1 MLNICFRYAIR
12 IFAFVLYT
20 IFIPN
25 FSHAHE
31 LWLDTKSFQ
40 PQIGDTVAIELRNG
54 QNFKGINL
62 SYFKNRIESFFW
74 EQNGRST
81 NVTSRSGDVPAMKT
95 PALENGLMVVVY
107 QSSSSTL
114 NYKDWKKFDDFIQH
128 KNLGLIEQAHESRGL
143 PKTNFQESYKRF
155 SKALIGI
162 GKGQG
167 RDRSFDLETEF
178 IVLNNPYT
186 EDISDGI
193 EVLLLYQN
201 KPRANAQV
209 EVFQRSSSGEVS
221 VFYSKTNVQG
231 KAIIDV
237 LPGHDYLL
245 DAVILRVPKVD
256 SAQNSDAVWESL
268 WAATTF
274 SVPKK

>member
-1 MLNICFRYAIR
+1 MLNNCFRYAIR
-12 IFAFVLYT
+12 IFVFVLYT
-20 IFIPN
+20 FFVPN

-40 PQIGDTVAIELRNG
+40 PQIGDIVAIELRNG

-62 SYFKNRIESFFW
+62 SYFKNRIEHFFW
-74 EQNGRST
+74 EQNGKSSDV
-81 NVTSRSGDVPAMKT
+81 NSRSGDVPAMKA

-114 NYKDWKKFDDFIQH
+114 SYKDWEKFDEFIQH

-143 PKTNFQESYKRF
+143 PKTNFKESYKRF

-162 GKGQG
+162 GHGQG
-167 RDRSFDLETEF
+167 QDRSFGLETEF
-178 IVLNNPYT
+178 IVLNNPYNVDT
-186 EDISDGI
+186 SNGI
-193 EVLLLYQN
+193 EVLLLYQQ
-201 KPRANAQV
+201 KPRIAAQI
-209 EVFQRSSSGEVS
+209 EVFQRSTSGEVMVS
-221 VFYSKTNVQG
+221 YLKTNAQG
-231 KAIIDV
+231 KATIDV

-245 DAVILRVPKVD
+245 DAVVLRAPEGGSNKKD
-256 SAQNSDAVWESL
+256 DAVWESL

-274 SVPKK
+274 SVPQK

>member
-1 MLNICFRYAIR
+1 MLNICFKYAIR

-74 EQNGRST
+74 EQNGTST

-114 NYKDWKKFDDFIQH
+114 SYKDWEKFDNFIRH

-143 PKTNFQESYKRF
+143 PKTNFKESYKRF

-162 GKGQG
+162 GSSKGQ
-167 RDRSFDLETEF
+167 DRSFHLETEF
-178 IVLNNPYT
+178 IVLTNPYS
-186 EDISDGI
+186 EDTSRGI

-201 KPRANAQV
+201 KPRINAQI
-209 EVFQRSSSGEVS
+209 EVFQRSVSGEVL
-221 VFYSKTNVQG
+221 VFYLKTDALG
-231 KAIIDV
+231 KAVIDV

-245 DAVILRVPKVD
+245 DAVVLRIPEGSNDKK
-256 SAQNSDAVWESL
+256 AGAVWESL

-274 SVPKK
+274 SVPIK

>member
-20 IFIPN
+20 LFIPN
-25 FSHAHE
+25 LSLAHE

-62 SYFKNRIESFFW
+62 SYFKNRIEHFFW
-74 EQNGRST
+74 EQNSKST
-81 NVTSRSGDVPAMKT
+81 NVNSRSGDVPAMKA

-107 QSSSSTL
+107 QSNSSTL
-114 NYKDWKKFDDFIQH
+114 SYKDWEKFDDFIQH

-143 PKTNFQESYKRF
+143 PKTNFKESYKRF

-162 GKGQG
+162 GNGQG

-186 EDISDGI
+186 EDTSKGI

-201 KPRANAQV
+201 KPRINAQI
-209 EVFQRSSSGEVS
+209 EVFQRSKSGEVS
-221 VFYSKTNVQG
+221 VFYLKTNAQG
-231 KAIIDV
+231 KAVIDV
-237 LPGHDYLL
+237 VPGHDYLL
-245 DAVILRVPKVD
+245 DAVVLRIPG
-256 SAQNSDAVWESL
+256 ASDEQTSNAVWESL